1 MTYHLIIKIMNTILA
16 LAKNTFRE
24 TIRDKILYTIAFF
37 GILLILSSKL
47 MAGISAGEE
56 AKTTL
61 DFGLGMIHIF
71 GILITL
77 FVGTQMIARE
87 MEGNMILILLSK
99 PLSRGQ
105 FLLGKFLGLSGIL
118 FLLTS
123 IMGGIFFFLVPF
135 SWDIIWVLSGMYVS
149 FLLLLS
155 LALFFSTFLSPL
167 LAMFSSL
174 LMWIIGNITDEFYA
188 FVEHAQAY
196 ISQTFYW
203 IGWGSYHFLP
213 NFANLNFKNEA
224 TYGLEISGLDIGIIF
239 VTSIVYI
246 LFLITMAVVMF
257 RKKEF

>member
-1 MTYHLIIKIMNTILA
+1 MNTILA

-24 TIRDKILYTIAFF
+24 TVRDKILYTIVFF
-37 GILLILSSKL
+37 GILLILSSKI

-56 AKTTL
+56 EKITL

-77 FVGTQMIARE
+77 FVGTQMVARE

-118 FLLTS
+118 FLLMV

-135 SWDIIWVLSGMYVS
+135 SLDIIWVLAGQYIS
-149 FLLLLS
+149 FLLLLA
-155 LALFFSTFLSPL
+155 LALFFSVFLSPL
-167 LAMFSSL
+167 LAMFSAL
-174 LMWIIGNITDEFYA
+174 LMWIIGNITDEFYS
-188 FVEHAQAY
+188 FVIHSQEK
-196 ISQTFYW
+196 ISEAFYW
-203 IGWGSYHFLP
+203 VGWGSYHFLP

-224 TYGLEISGLDIGIIF
+224 TYGLEISTTDITIIF
-239 VTSIVYI
+239 ATSLAYI
-246 LFLITMAVVMF
+246 CFLIALAVVIF